1 MQDTFSFNIYG
12 LMLYE
17 KQKIRRYMYMEMC
30 GQPQLLPGGIMIN
43 MGGVGW

>member
-17 KQKIRRYMYMEMC
+17 KQKIRRYVYMENHNSY
-30 GQPQLLPGGIMIN
+30 Q
-43 MGGVGW
+43 VGSW